1 MHSAS
6 LDQTAAAGAGGIVA
20 SKFAAIAHDW
30 GYSCDVSCDRAP
42 PSSSDRRDAFLARG
56 FLRSF
61 HLPSGLRLCATD
73 QTVVANNRRS
83 GVLGRSLTVMFALE
97 GDPLHYEVEGYGPL
111 TIARGQALA
120 VSSPD
125 SLCLSSRLTTGQ
137 RTRSLV
143 LQAQVEHMC
152 DAELAEAVERHLSRT
167 AFQWLPDEAGAGFLA
182 RALFPS
188 VPPGVVGRLRA
199 ESCALELLAL
209 ALGGTQDEPEYGA
222 ANTRDKARILAIRDL
237 LMTHLDADHHLSGL
251 AREAGMSPTAFKIK
265 FAAVVGQPVFRF
277 LREQRLLRARDGLRH
292 EGWTVSQ
299 AAFYVGYRHPANF
312 ATAFRRRFGVAPT
325 ADQQL
330 TRRGLPPTTRS
341 SRD

>member
-1 MHSAS
+1 MTLNCCDCIDLERPSGYAPRHCPMASLCRDEMHSAS
-6 LDQTAAAGAGGIVA
+6 LDQTTAAGAGGIVA

-42 PSSSDRRDAFLARG
+42 PSGSDRRDAFLARG

-73 QTVVANNRRS
+73 QTVVADNRRS

-137 RTRSLV
+137 RTRSFV

-152 DAELAEAVERHLSRT
+152 DAELAEAVERHLGRT
-167 AFQWLPDEAGAGFLA
+167 TFQWLPDEARAGFLA

-188 VPPGVVGRLRA
+188 VPPEWLGACARRA
-199 ESCALELLAL
+199 VRSNCSPLHSV
-209 ALGGTQDEPEYGA
+209 
-222 ANTRDKARILAIRDL
+222 ARR
-237 LMTHLDADHHLSGL
+237 
-251 AREAGMSPTAFKIK
+251 MSRSTAP
-265 FAAVVGQPVFRF
+265 PVR
-277 LREQRLLRARDGLRH
+277 G
-292 EGWTVSQ
+292 
-299 AAFYVGYRHPANF
+299 
-312 ATAFRRRFGVAPT
+312 
-325 ADQQL
+325 
-330 TRRGLPPTTRS
+330 TRRAS
-341 SRD
+341 SPSATCS